1 VKGRL
6 SRGFQSNFFGV
17 LFALLLSPNTI
28 VIRTWNLPKATSSH
42 DRFTTSA
49 DKRKGANSSFVHF
62 EQVMT
67 VLGSEASG

>member
-1 VKGRL
+1 M
-6 SRGFQSNFFGV
+6 V
-17 LFALLLSPNTI
+17 LNAI